1 MVELKEF
8 LIPITDGKIRMA
20 EYMICRD
27 KIGNNK
33 DISISFIYRAIST
46 LLILAVDR
54 TRISYGRCICQAH
67 FRDSVPQ

>member
-1 MVELKEF
+1 
-8 LIPITDGKIRMA
+8 MA
-20 EYMICRD
+20 EYIICRD

-54 TRISYGRCICQAH
+54 TRISCGRCICQAY
-67 FRDSVPQ
+67 FRDSVAQ

>member
-1 MVELKEF
+1 
-8 LIPITDGKIRMA
+8 MA

-46 LLILAVDR
+46 LLIPAVDR